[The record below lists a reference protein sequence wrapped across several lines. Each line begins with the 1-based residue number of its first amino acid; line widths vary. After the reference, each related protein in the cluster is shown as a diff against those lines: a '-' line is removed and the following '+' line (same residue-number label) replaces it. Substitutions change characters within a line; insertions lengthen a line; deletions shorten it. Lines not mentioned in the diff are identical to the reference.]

1 MKTKTILLSIFLF
14 SNFLIFQ
21 SCTFN
26 DRETGLPRSSGK
38 TSELLVIAK
47 KARWD
52 SYIGDSISNFFGQT
66 QLGLPQDEPIF
77 DVVCLDPKVLA
88 DKMFKQHHNI
98 FIVDINPKLKKV
110 SIDNKKNF
118 WASPQRI
125 IKIAAPSDTA
135 FLRVFEKNK
144 ENLLYLFL
152 KNERIR
158 TQNTLSA
165 FEDASI
171 RRKLKK
177 KYHLSM
183 KVPGGSYIAK
193 QEKNF
198 VWIRK
203 EPQKYS
209 LGILIYYSKYT
220 DTLAF
225 KLENIIAKRDSVT
238 KKYIPGSVKNSY
250 MTTAKIVKPTS
261 KVVNFNDLY
270 AVEVR
275 GLWEVE
281 NDFMGGPFLS
291 YTLVDEINNR
301 IVTAEGFVYAPN
313 VDKRDYLLQLE
324 AILYTLKFE
333 KETENK

>member
-1 MKTKTILLSIFLF
+1 MKTKIILLGIFFL

-38 TSELLVIAK
+38 TSELIVIAK
-47 KARWD
+47 RARWD
-52 SYIGDSISNFFGQT
+52 SNIGDTIAKFFEKSQI
-66 QLGLPQDEPIF
+66 GLPQDEQIF
-77 DVVCLDPKVLA
+77 NVVCLDPKVLS

-110 SIDNKKNF
+110 SVENKKDF

-125 IKIAAPSDTA
+125 IKIGAPSETA
-135 FLRVFEKNK
+135 FQRVFKKNK
-144 ENLLYLFL
+144 KMILHLFL

-158 TQNTLSA
+158 TQKSLSA
-165 FEDASI
+165 FEDGSI
-171 RRKLKK
+171 RRKLKEK
-177 KYHLSM
+177 HYISM
-183 KVPGGSYIAK
+183 KIPGGSYIAK
-193 QEKNF
+193 QSENF

-209 LGILIYYSKYT
+209 QGILIYYSEFV
-220 DTLAF
+220 DTLDF
-225 KLENIIAKRDSVT
+225 NLKNIIKKRDSIT
-238 KKYIPGSVKNSY
+238 KKYIPGSVKYSY
-250 MTTAKIVKPTS
+250 MTTSKIVEPTS
-261 KVVNFNDLY
+261 RVVNFNDLY
-270 AVEVR
+270 AVETR
-275 GLWEVE
+275 GLWDVK

-301 IVTAEGFVYAPN
+301 IVTVEGYVYAPN
-313 VDKRDYLLQLE
+313 TDKRDYMLQLE

-333 KETENK
+333 KKPEKK